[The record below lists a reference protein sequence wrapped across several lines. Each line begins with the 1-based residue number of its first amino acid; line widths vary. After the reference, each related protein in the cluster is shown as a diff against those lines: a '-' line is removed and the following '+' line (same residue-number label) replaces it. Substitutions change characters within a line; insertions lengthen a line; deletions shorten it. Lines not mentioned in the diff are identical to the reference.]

1 MAWAAFVCGFSLQ
14 ARKVGCQGSRL
25 CMSES
30 DCVRTA
36 PPTVPE
42 ALHMTIKESIR
53 NAVLSGQLA
62 MRVDVRSG
70 ETDPDSP
77 IYDEMMVVT
86 VAAQAV
92 DSMLSMLGE
101 ESRILIV
108 SDLTT
113 NVDLVATRLVE
124 ASTALSQSKL
134 RVVAIPED
142 AAGFKVDEDEDL
154 VVILSPTNQPGRSVT
169 KQVRQIVRAAF
180 GRRTILINQRLDYVV
195 GVNADGSEKRVGM
208 LPVEINK
215 FETAYVWEMCQIRKK
230 GTPTEKLEDL
240 DMVLIVHRKYP
251 EPICIFRL
259 DTMDRVCSLVHEC
272 GSSLPSHKNIL
283 TIAARL
289 MDE

>member
-1 MAWAAFVCGFSLQ
+1 M
-14 ARKVGCQGSRL
+14 RD
-25 CMSES
+25 S
-30 DCVRTA
+30 DGVRTA

-42 ALHMTIKESIR
+42 ALNITIKESIR
-53 NAVLSGQLA
+53 NAVLSGQRA

-70 ETDPDSP
+70 ETDPESP
-77 IYDEMMVVT
+77 LYDEMMVVS

-92 DSMLSMLGE
+92 DSMSSMLGE
-101 ESRILIV
+101 ESKILIV

-113 NVDLVATRLVE
+113 KVDLVATRLVE
-124 ASTALSQSKL
+124 ASTNLSQSKL

-142 AAGFKVDEDEDL
+142 AGGFTVDEDEDL

-180 GRRTILINQRLDYVV
+180 GRRTIVVNQRLDSVI
-195 GVNADGSEKRVGM
+195 GMNADGSEKRVGM
-208 LPVEINK
+208 LPVEIGK
-215 FETAYVWEMCQIRKK
+215 FEAAYVWEMYQIRKK
-230 GTPTEKLEDL
+230 GRRTEKLEDL
-240 DMVLIVHRKYP
+240 DLVLIVHRKYP

-272 GSSLPSHKNIL
+272 GTTLPTHKNIL

-289 MDE
+289 ME